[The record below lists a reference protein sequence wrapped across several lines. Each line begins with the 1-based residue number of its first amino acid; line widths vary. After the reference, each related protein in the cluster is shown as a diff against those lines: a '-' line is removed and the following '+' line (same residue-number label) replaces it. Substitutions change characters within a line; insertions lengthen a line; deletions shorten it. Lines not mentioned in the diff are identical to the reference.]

1 MDIYLKRRRG
11 KILLLLI
18 AVSIGVASLLYT
30 NWLTKKMAVEE
41 RNKVEIWAEANQRF
55 NNIDIILRD
64 EQGKLINSDKSVE
77 RTEPTQKVEDLNNEY
92 LNFLAEIT
100 QNNTTIPIIV
110 VSADGSLNID
120 ANIQYQAGKREEVL
134 KKELQKMQDYA
145 EPIKILLDG
154 GNYQLLYY
162 RESSILRNLRLYP
175 IIQLFVIMIFIM
187 VSYFAFLA
195 TNRAEQN
202 QVWVGMSKETAHQLG
217 TPISSLM
224 AWIELL
230 KLKDV
235 DENLIK
241 ELEQDTSRLE
251 RITERF
257 SKIGSKPELLR
268 INLVEVVNSAI
279 DYLKTRSS
287 EKVVFEQNYDKDAYI
302 ETPLNAALFS
312 WVIENICKN
321 AIDAMANKGTISLK
335 IIEKN
340 GQVEIDIKDTGCG
353 VPKSNQK
360 TIFQPGFSTKKRGWG
375 LGLSLAKR
383 IVEIYHKGKIFIKW
397 SEVGK
402 GTTFRIVL
410 NK

>member
-41 RNKVEIWAEANQRF
+41 RNKVEIWAEATKGLVDASI
-55 NNIDIILRD
+55 NISSPAMAALETRYL
-64 EQGKLINSDKSVE
+64 QFLNLVSE
-77 RTEPTQKVEDLNNEY
+77 R
-92 LNFLAEIT
+92 
-100 QNNTTIPIIV
+100 NTTIPILILNP
-110 VSADGSLNID
+110 DGSFNSDRNIKYRED
-120 ANIQYQAGKREEVL
+120 RKEEVL
-134 KKELQKMQDYA
+134 KHELKKMQDYA
-145 EPIKILLDG
+145 EPIPIDLGDG
-154 GNYQLLYY
+154 EKLMLYY

-175 IIQLFVIMIFIM
+175 IIQLFVIMIFIV

-287 EKVVFEQNYDKDAYI
+287 EKVVFEQDYDKNAYI

>member
-11 KILLLLI
+11 KILLLLVAI
-18 AVSIGVASLLYT
+18 LIGVASLLYT
-30 NWLTKKMAVEE
+30 NWLTGKMANEE
-41 RNKVEIWAEANQRF
+41 RNKVELWAEATKSI
-55 NNIDIILRD
+55 IDNTIPTSTSP
-64 EQGKLINSDKSVE
+64 EMEKLETK
-77 RTEPTQKVEDLNNEY
+77 Y
-92 LNFLAEIT
+92 LNFLLMVTE
-100 QNNTTIPIIV
+100 NNSTIPIIV
-110 VSADGSLNID
+110 VNQDGSFNMDVNIHYRED
-120 ANIQYQAGKREEVL
+120 RKEEVL
-134 KKELQKMQDYA
+134 TRELREMKDYTD
-145 EPIKILLDG
+145 PIEIKLDED
-154 GNYQLLYY
+154 QTLFLYHH
-162 RESSILRNLRLYP
+162 ESSILRNLRWYP
-175 IIQLFVIMIFIM
+175 VIQLVVIIIFI
-187 VSYFAFLA
+187 VVAYFAFLA

-235 DENLIK
+235 DENLIM

-268 INLVEVVNSAI
+268 LNIIEVINSAI
-279 DYLKTRSS
+279 SYLKTRSS
-287 EKVVFEQNYDKDAYI
+287 TKVKFEIGYDP
-302 ETPLNAALFS
+302 ESSVEVPLNAALFS

-321 AIDAMANKGTISLK
+321 AIDAMANEGTIK
-335 IIEKN
+335 IELHEKDD
-340 GQVEIDIKDTGCG
+340 QVILDITDTGCG

-383 IVEIYHKGKIFIKW
+383 IVEIYHTGKIFIKW

-402 GTTFRIVL
+402 GTTFRLIL
-410 NK
+410 HK

>member
-11 KILLLLI
+11 KIALLFV
-18 AVSIGVASLLYT
+18 AVLIGVASLLYT
-30 NWLTKKMAVEE
+30 NWLTDKMAQEE
-41 RNKVEIWAEANQRF
+41 RKKVEIWAEAIKGL
-55 NNIDIILRD
+55 IDFSTDVSSPESATLETR
-64 EQGKLINSDKSVE
+64 
-77 RTEPTQKVEDLNNEY
+77 Y
-92 LNFLAEIT
+92 LNFLNMVNER
-100 QNNTTIPIIV
+100 NTTIPILIV
-110 VSADGSLNID
+110 NPDGTFNTS
-120 ANIQYQAGKREEVL
+120 ANIKYREDHREEVL
-134 KKELQKMQDYA
+134 SRELRKMKDYA
-145 EPIKILLDG
+145 APIPIDLGDGKIL
-154 GNYQLLYY
+154 QLYH

-175 IIQLFVIMIFIM
+175 VIQLMVIIIFIV

-235 DENLIK
+235 DESLVQ
-241 ELEQDTSRLE
+241 ELERDTSRLE

-257 SKIGSKPELLR
+257 SKIGSKPELLN
-268 INLVEVVNSAI
+268 INLIEVLNSAVG
-279 DYLKTRSS
+279 YLKRRSS
-287 EKVVFEQNYDKDAYI
+287 DKVRFETNFDENTRIDV
-302 ETPLNAALFS
+302 PLNAALFS

-321 AIDAMANKGTISLK
+321 AIDAMANEGTITLHVK
-335 IIEKN
+335 EKDN
-340 GQVEIDIKDTGCG
+340 QVHIDISDTGCG

-383 IVEIYHKGKIFIKW
+383 IVEIYHNGKIFIKW
-397 SEVGK
+397 SEIGK
-402 GTTFRIVL
+402 GTTFRIIL
-410 NK
+410 QK

>member
-1 MDIYLKRRRG
+1 LDIYLKRRRG

-134 KKELQKMQDYA
+134 KKELQKMQDYT

-287 EKVVFEQNYDKDAYI
+287 EKVVFEQNYNKDAYI

>member
-11 KILLLLI
+11 KILLLLV
-18 AVSIGVASLLYT
+18 AVVIGIASLLYT
-30 NWLTKKMAVEE
+30 NWLTKKMAREE
-41 RNKVEIWAEANQRF
+41 RKKVEIWAEATKG
-55 NNIDIILRD
+55 IVDAA
-64 EQGKLINSDKSVE
+64 INSSSPEMAKLQTRYLQFLNMVVE
-77 RTEPTQKVEDLNNEY
+77 K
-92 LNFLAEIT
+92 
-100 QNNTTIPIIV
+100 NTTIPILILNP
-110 VSADGSLNID
+110 DGTFNLDHNIPYRED
-120 ANIQYQAGKREEVL
+120 RKEEVL
-134 KKELQKMQDYA
+134 KHELKKMQDYT
-145 EPIKILLDG
+145 EPIPIDLGEGENL
-154 GNYQLLYY
+154 LLYY
-162 RESSILRNLRLYP
+162 RESTILRNLRLYP
-175 IIQLFVIMIFIM
+175 VIQLFVIMIFIV

-230 KLKDV
+230 KLKEV
-235 DENLIK
+235 DESLIK
-241 ELEQDTSRLE
+241 ELEQDTARLE

-268 INLVEVVNSAI
+268 INLVEVINSAVN
-279 DYLKTRSS
+279 YLKTRSS
-287 EKVVFEQNYDKDAYI
+287 EKVIFVQDYDKEAYI
-302 ETPLNAALFS
+302 EVPLNAALFS

-321 AIDAMANKGTISLK
+321 AIDAMANDGTISVKLK
-335 IIEKN
+335 EKN
-340 GQVEIDIKDTGCG
+340 GQVEIDITDTGCG

-402 GTTFRIVL
+402 GTTFRIIL
-410 NK
+410 NR

>member
-11 KILLLLI
+11 KILLLI
-18 AVSIGVASLLYT
+18 VAVLIGVASLLYT
-30 NWLTKKMAVEE
+30 NWLTNKMATEE
-41 RNKVEIWAEANQRF
+41 RKKVEIWAEAIKGL
-55 NNIDIILRD
+55 IDFSTDVSSPETVTLETR
-64 EQGKLINSDKSVE
+64 
-77 RTEPTQKVEDLNNEY
+77 Y
-92 LNFLAEIT
+92 LNFLNMVNER
-100 QNNTTIPIIV
+100 NTTIPILIV
-110 VSADGSLNID
+110 NPDGTFNAD
-120 ANIQYQAGKREEVL
+120 ANIGYREDHREEVL
-134 KKELQKMQDYA
+134 RRELKKMKDYA
-145 EPIKILLDG
+145 APIPIDLGDGDILM
-154 GNYQLLYY
+154 LYH
-162 RESSILRNLRLYP
+162 RESTILRNLRWYP
-175 IIQLFVIMIFIM
+175 VIQLVVIIIFIV

-230 KLKDV
+230 KLKEV
-235 DENLIK
+235 DESLVK
-241 ELEQDTSRLE
+241 ELERDTRRLE

-257 SKIGSKPELLR
+257 SKIGSKPELLHL
-268 INLVEVVNSAI
+268 NLIEVLNSAMS
-279 DYLKTRSS
+279 YLKRRSS
-287 EKVVFEQNYDKDAYI
+287 EKIKFVTNYDENTRI
-302 ETPLNAALFS
+302 EVPLNAALFS

-321 AIDAMANKGTISLK
+321 AIDAMANEGTITMDVK
-335 IIEKN
+335 EKDN
-340 GQVEIDIKDTGCG
+340 QVYIDINDTGCG

-383 IVEIYHKGKIFIKW
+383 IVEIYHNGKIFIKW
-397 SEVGK
+397 SEMGK